1 MKKKIV
7 PFILSILL
15 LGSNMLPVY
24 ATSLDDLNNQ
34 KGEIQGQISE
44 VQGQQ
49 QQVKEELSKEMQ
61 EIGILDTSIE
71 QVEAQI
77 RELESRIATL
87 QSSISQK
94 QKELEEKQKEYDKN
108 QELMKQR
115 LVVMYERGE
124 TSFLDILFGSKNIVD
139 FISNYYLLEQ
149 ITKSDQELLE
159 NIRNAQEEIQNAK
172 KQLEEEKAE
181 IDSAKTERETKNN
194 LLKSQKAEREQK
206 ANSLTEE
213 QKELQSDIDAKNK
226 KLAEIEAQIT
236 EQLKK
241 IEEERK
247 QSGGSSGGSNGIH
260 FDGSFIWPC
269 NNRVVTS
276 TVKNRWGRKHKGIDI
291 GARWENVYA
300 TASGYAYPLENP
312 SGYGHYIIIIHGNN
326 YMSLYG
332 HLNAFKVSYG
342 QYVTQGQVIAQSGD
356 SGSSTAPHLHFEL
369 RRSSSISGFFNV
381 SPLNPLEYLGGGYT
395 LAAGATTES

>member
-77 RELESRIATL
+77 RELESQIATL

-247 QSGGSSGGSNGIH
+247 QSGGSSGGSNGIY

-269 NNRVVTS
+269 DNRIVTS